1 MFEVNNK
8 DTRTMFSIVNFEQ
21 VNSGWVQ
28 SNLSKCKSL
37 NYPQINY
44 RTFTFSIQLML
55 NTFL

>member
-1 MFEVNNK
+1 MFKVNKK
-8 DTRTMFSIVNFEQ
+8 DTRTTFSIVNFEQ

-37 NYPQINY
+37 NYLQLNY
-44 RTFTFSIQLML
+44 QTFTFSIHLML